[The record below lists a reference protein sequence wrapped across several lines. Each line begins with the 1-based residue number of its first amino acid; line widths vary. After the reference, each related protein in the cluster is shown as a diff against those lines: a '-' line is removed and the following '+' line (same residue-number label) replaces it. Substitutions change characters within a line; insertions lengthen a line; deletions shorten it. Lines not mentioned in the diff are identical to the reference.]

1 MSLLNIVCPYC
12 LATNRIDSSRL
23 AMRPGCDSCKQPLFS
38 GRPSKLTARNIS
50 TYLTENDI
58 PVVVN
63 FWSPS
68 CEVNKAMEPAFA
80 KATLQLEPWVRLTR
94 VNVELERSLP
104 RTYHIRST
112 PTLLLFKSEKEVD
125 RKSGL
130 MSASDIMSW
139 VSSKI

>member
-1 MSLLNIVCPYC
+1 MVI
-12 LATNRIDSSRL
+12 
-23 AMRPGCDSCKQPLFS
+23 
-38 GRPSKLTARNIS
+38 
-50 TYLTENDI
+50 
-58 PVVVN
+58 N

-112 PTLLLFKSEKEVD
+112 PTLLLMKNEKEID

-139 VSSKI
+139 VSNKI